1 MTIANL
7 SDVLQKAKNENYA
20 VAGLVVL
27 GWEDARCY
35 AETAEELNLPV
46 ILQAGPGCRANTPV
60 PILGKMF
67 RYLADQSNSPVV
79 CHLDHGYSKEECV
92 EGIDSGF
99 TSVMFDGSKLSL
111 NENIE
116 KTHEI
121 TELAHSYKVSVE
133 GEIGFV
139 GYNEGAESLSTNPN
153 EANKFAEL
161 SGCDAM
167 AISAGNVHLQT
178 NKSSSIDMDVIKNI
192 QDLTDIPLVLHGS
205 SGIDYAL
212 RRKIAFNTNVCKFNI
227 GTELRKTFGDTLRQ
241 EISNNPTMYD
251 RIQLIKSTLPK
262 LKEST
267 KKVIE
272 NISLKTND

>member
-1 MTIANL
+1 MTVATL
-7 SDVLQKAKNENYA
+7 SEVLNKAKEHHYA

-35 AETAEELNLPV
+35 AEIAEELGLPI

-67 RYLADQSNSPVV
+67 RHLAEQSSQPIV
-79 CHLDHGYSKEECV
+79 CHLDHGYSKEECI
-92 EGIDSGF
+92 EAMENGF

-121 TELAHSYKVSVE
+121 AELAHKNDISVE

-139 GYNEGAESLSTNPN
+139 GYSEGAASQSTDPL
-153 EANKFAEL
+153 EAKEFADK
-161 SGCDAM
+161 SHCDAM

-178 NKSSSIDMDVIKNI
+178 NTSSSIDTDVIEKI
-192 QDLTDIPLVLHGS
+192 QSLTSIPLVLHGS
-205 SGIDYAL
+205 SGIDHAL
-212 RRKIAFNTNVCKFNI
+212 RRKLASSTNVCKFNI
-227 GTELRKTFGDTLRQ
+227 GTELRKTFGDNLRKKMNQ
-241 EISNNPTMYD
+241 NPNIYD
-251 RIQLIKSTLPK
+251 RIQLINLPLQELK
-262 LKEST
+262 LAAKT
-267 KKVIE
+267 VIE
-272 NISLKTND
+272 NITKQ

>member
-1 MTIANL
+1 MTVATL
-7 SDVLQKAKNENYA
+7 SEVLSKAKENHYA

-35 AETAEELNLPV
+35 AETAEELGLPI

-67 RYLADQSNSPVV
+67 RHLAEQSSQPIV
-79 CHLDHGYSKEECV
+79 CHLDHGYSKEECI
-92 EGIDSGF
+92 EGMENGF

-121 TELAHSYKVSVE
+121 AELAHKNNISVE

-139 GYNEGAESLSTNPN
+139 GYSEGAASQSTDPL
-153 EANKFAEL
+153 EAKEFADK
-161 SGCDAM
+161 SHCDAM

-178 NKSSSIDMDVIKNI
+178 NTSTSIDTEVIEKI
-192 QDLTDIPLVLHGS
+192 QSLTSIPLVLHGS
-205 SGIDYAL
+205 SGIDHTL
-212 RRKIAFNTNVCKFNI
+212 RRKLATSTNVCKFNI
-227 GTELRKTFGDTLRQ
+227 GTELRKTFGDNLRKKMNQ
-241 EISNNPTMYD
+241 NPNIYD
-251 RIQLIKSTLPK
+251 RIQLINLPLQELKSV
-262 LKEST
+262 T
-267 KKVIE
+267 KTVIE
-272 NISLKTND
+272 NITKQ

>member
-1 MTIANL
+1 MTVATL
-7 SDVLQKAKNENYA
+7 SEVLSKAKENHYA

-35 AETAEELNLPV
+35 AETAEELGLPI

-67 RYLADQSNSPVV
+67 RYLAEQSSCPIV
-79 CHLDHGYSKEECV
+79 CHLDHGYSKEECI
-92 EGIDSGF
+92 EGMENGF

-121 TELAHSYKVSVE
+121 AELAHKNDISVE

-139 GYNEGAESLSTNPN
+139 GYNEGAASQSTDPL
-153 EANKFAEL
+153 EAKEFADK
-161 SGCDAM
+161 SHCDAM

-178 NKSSSIDMDVIKNI
+178 DTSSSIDTYVIEKI
-192 QDLTDIPLVLHGS
+192 QSLTSIPLVLHGS
-205 SGIDYAL
+205 SGIDHTL
-212 RRKIAFNTNVCKFNI
+212 RRKLASSTNVCKFNI
-227 GTELRKTFGDTLRQ
+227 GTELRKTFGDNLRKKMNQ
-241 EISNNPTMYD
+241 NPSIYD
-251 RIQLIKSTLPK
+251 RIQLINLPLQELK
-262 LKEST
+262 LVT
-267 KKVIE
+267 KTVIE
-272 NISLKTND
+272 NITKQ

>member
-1 MTIANL
+1 MTVATL
-7 SDVLQKAKNENYA
+7 SEVLSKAKEHHYA

-35 AETAEELNLPV
+35 AETAEELGLPI

-67 RYLADQSNSPVV
+67 RHLAEQSSQPIV
-79 CHLDHGYSKEECV
+79 CHLDHGYSKEECI
-92 EGIDSGF
+92 EGMENGF

-121 TELAHSYKVSVE
+121 AELAHKIDISVE

-139 GYNEGAESLSTNPN
+139 GYSEGAASQSTDPL
-153 EANKFAEL
+153 EAKEFADK
-161 SGCDAM
+161 SHCDAM

-178 NKSSSIDMDVIKNI
+178 NTSSSIDTDVIEKI
-192 QDLTDIPLVLHGS
+192 QSLTSIPLVLHGS
-205 SGIDYAL
+205 SGIDHTL
-212 RRKIAFNTNVCKFNI
+212 RRKLASSTNVCKFNI
-227 GTELRKTFGDTLRQ
+227 GTELRKTFGDNLRKKMKQ
-241 EISNNPTMYD
+241 NPNIYD
-251 RIQLIKSTLPK
+251 RIQLINLPLQELK
-262 LKEST
+262 LVAKT
-267 KKVIE
+267 VIE
-272 NISLKTND
+272 NITKQ

>member
-1 MTIANL
+1 MTVATL
-7 SDVLQKAKNENYA
+7 SEVLSKAKEDHYA

-35 AETAEELNLPV
+35 AETAEELGLPI

-67 RYLADQSNSPVV
+67 RYLAEQSSCPIV
-79 CHLDHGYSKEECV
+79 CHLDHGYSKEECI
-92 EGIDSGF
+92 EGIENGF

-121 TELAHSYKVSVE
+121 AELAHKNNISVE

-139 GYNEGAESLSTNPN
+139 GYSEGAASQSTDPL
-153 EANKFAEL
+153 EAKEFANK
-161 SGCDAM
+161 SNCDAM

-178 NKSSSIDMDVIKNI
+178 NTSSSIDIDVIEKI
-192 QDLTDIPLVLHGS
+192 QSLTSIPLVLHGS
-205 SGIDYAL
+205 SGIDHTL
-212 RRKIAFNTNVCKFNI
+212 RRKLASTTNVCKFNI
-227 GTELRKTFGDTLRQ
+227 GTEL
-241 EISNNPTMYD
+241 
-251 RIQLIKSTLPK
+251 
-262 LKEST
+262 
-267 KKVIE
+267 
-272 NISLKTND
+272 

>member
-1 MTIANL
+1 MTVATL
-7 SDVLQKAKNENYA
+7 SEVLCKAKENHYA

-35 AETAEELNLPV
+35 AETAEELGLPI

-67 RYLADQSNSPVV
+67 RYLAEQSSCPIV
-79 CHLDHGYSKEECV
+79 CHLDHGYSKEECI
-92 EGIDSGF
+92 EGIENGF

-121 TELAHSYKVSVE
+121 AELAHKNNISVE

-139 GYNEGAESLSTNPN
+139 GYSEGAASQSTDPL
-153 EANKFAEL
+153 EAKEFANK
-161 SGCDAM
+161 SNCDAM

-178 NKSSSIDMDVIKNI
+178 NTSSSIDIDVIEKI
-192 QDLTDIPLVLHGS
+192 QSLTSIPLVLHGS
-205 SGIDYAL
+205 SGIDHKL
-212 RRKIAFNTNVCKFNI
+212 RRKLASTTNVCKFNI
-227 GTELRKTFGDTLRQ
+227 GTELRKTFGDNLRKKINQ
-241 EISNNPTMYD
+241 NPNIYD
-251 RIQLIKSTLPK
+251 RIQLINLPLEELK
-262 LKEST
+262 LVT
-267 KKVIE
+267 KTVIE
-272 NISLKTND
+272 NITKL

>member
-1 MTIANL
+1 MTVATL
-7 SDVLQKAKNENYA
+7 SEVLSKAKENHYA

-35 AETAEELNLPV
+35 AEVAEELGLPI

-67 RYLADQSNSPVV
+67 RHLAEQSSQPIV
-79 CHLDHGYSKEECV
+79 CHLDHGYSKEECI
-92 EGIDSGF
+92 EGMENGF

-121 TELAHSYKVSVE
+121 AELAHKNNISVE

-139 GYNEGAESLSTNPN
+139 GYSEGAASKSTDPL
-153 EANKFAEL
+153 EAKEFADK
-161 SGCDAM
+161 SHCDAM

-178 NKSSSIDMDVIKNI
+178 NTSTSIDIDVIEKI
-192 QDLTDIPLVLHGS
+192 QSLTSIPLVLHGS
-205 SGIDYAL
+205 SGIDHTL
-212 RRKIAFNTNVCKFNI
+212 RRKLATSTNVCKFNI
-227 GTELRKTFGDTLRQ
+227 GTELRKTFGDNLRKKMNQ
-241 EISNNPTMYD
+241 NPNIYD
-251 RIQLIKSTLPK
+251 RIQLINLPLQELKSV
-262 LKEST
+262 T
-267 KKVIE
+267 KIVIE
-272 NISLKTND
+272 NITKR

>member
-1 MTIANL
+1 MTVATL
-7 SDVLQKAKNENYA
+7 SEVLSKAKEHHYA

-35 AETAEELNLPV
+35 AETAEELGLPI

-67 RYLADQSNSPVV
+67 RHLAEQSSQPIV
-79 CHLDHGYSKEECV
+79 CHLDHGYSKEECI
-92 EGIDSGF
+92 EGMENGF

-121 TELAHSYKVSVE
+121 AELAHKNDISVE

-139 GYNEGAESLSTNPN
+139 GYSEGAASQSTDPL
-153 EANKFAEL
+153 EAKEFADK
-161 SGCDAM
+161 SHCDAM

-178 NKSSSIDMDVIKNI
+178 NTSSSIDTDVIEKI
-192 QDLTDIPLVLHGS
+192 QSLTSIPLVLHGS
-205 SGIDYAL
+205 SGIDHTL
-212 RRKIAFNTNVCKFNI
+212 RRKLASSTNVCKFNI
-227 GTELRKTFGDTLRQ
+227 GTELRKTFGDNLRKQ
-241 EISNNPTMYD
+241 MNQNPSIYD
-251 RIQLIKSTLPK
+251 RIQLINLPLQELK
-262 LKEST
+262 LVT
-267 KKVIE
+267 KTVIE
-272 NISLKTND
+272 NISKQ

>member
-1 MTIANL
+1 MTVATL
-7 SDVLQKAKNENYA
+7 SEVLSKAKENHYA

-35 AETAEELNLPV
+35 AETAEELGLPI

-67 RYLADQSNSPVV
+67 RHLAEQSSQPIV
-79 CHLDHGYSKEECV
+79 CHLDHGYSKEECI
-92 EGIDSGF
+92 EGMENGF

-121 TELAHSYKVSVE
+121 AELAHKNNISVE

-139 GYNEGAESLSTNPN
+139 GYSEGAASQSTDPL
-153 EANKFAEL
+153 EAKEFADK
-161 SGCDAM
+161 SHCDAM

-178 NKSSSIDMDVIKNI
+178 NTSTSIDTDVIEKI
-192 QDLTDIPLVLHGS
+192 QSLTSIPLVLHGS
-205 SGIDYAL
+205 SGIDHTL
-212 RRKIAFNTNVCKFNI
+212 RRKLATSTNVCKFNI
-227 GTELRKTFGDTLRQ
+227 GTELRKTFGDNLRKKMNQ
-241 EISNNPTMYD
+241 NPNIYD
-251 RIQLIKSTLPK
+251 RIQLINLPLQELKSV
-262 LKEST
+262 T
-267 KKVIE
+267 KTVIE
-272 NISLKTND
+272 NITKQ

>member
-1 MTIANL
+1 MTVATL
-7 SDVLQKAKNENYA
+7 SEVLQKAKKENYA

-27 GWEDARCY
+27 GWEDAQCY
-35 AETAEELNLPV
+35 AEAAEELNLPV

-67 RYLADQSNSPVV
+67 RYLADQSNCPVV
-79 CHLDHGYSKEECV
+79 CHLDHGYTKEECI
-92 EGIDSGF
+92 EGLDNGF
-99 TSVMFDGSKLSL
+99 TSVMFDGSKLPL

-121 TELAHSYKVSVE
+121 AQLAHNYNVSVE

-139 GYNEGAESLSTNPN
+139 GYNEGADSQSTDPN
-153 EANKFAEL
+153 QAKKFAEL

-178 NKSSSIDMDVIKNI
+178 NKSSSIDMEVIQNI
-192 QDLTDIPLVLHGS
+192 ENLTDIPLVLHGS
-205 SGIDYAL
+205 SGIDYDL
-212 RRKIAFNTNVCKFNI
+212 RRNIANNTNVCKFNI
-227 GTELRKTFGDTLRQ
+227 GTELRKMFGDTLRE
-241 EISNNPTMYD
+241 EISNNPTTYD
-251 RIQLIKSTLPK
+251 RIQLIKSTIPK

-272 NISLKTND
+272 NISQFNN

>member
-1 MTIANL
+1 MTVATL
-7 SDVLQKAKNENYA
+7 SEVLSKAKENHYA

-35 AETAEELNLPV
+35 AETAEELGLPI

-67 RYLADQSNSPVV
+67 RHLAEQSSHPIV
-79 CHLDHGYSKEECV
+79 CHLDHGYSKEECI
-92 EGIDSGF
+92 EGMENGF

-121 TELAHSYKVSVE
+121 AELAHKNDISVE

-139 GYNEGAESLSTNPN
+139 GYSEGAASQSTDPL
-153 EANKFAEL
+153 EAKEFADK
-161 SGCDAM
+161 SHCDAM

-178 NKSSSIDMDVIKNI
+178 NTSSSIDTDVIEKI
-192 QDLTDIPLVLHGS
+192 QSLTSIPLVLHGS
-205 SGIDYAL
+205 SGIDHTL
-212 RRKIAFNTNVCKFNI
+212 RRKLASSTNVCKFNI
-227 GTELRKTFGDTLRQ
+227 GTELRKTFGDNLRKKM
-241 EISNNPTMYD
+241 NLNPNIYD
-251 RIQLIKSTLPK
+251 RIQLINLPLQELK
-262 LKEST
+262 LVT
-267 KKVIE
+267 KTVIE
-272 NISLKTND
+272 NITKL

>member
-1 MTIANL
+1 MTVATL
-7 SDVLQKAKNENYA
+7 SEVLSKAKEHHYA

-35 AETAEELNLPV
+35 AETAEELGLPI

-67 RYLADQSNSPVV
+67 RHLAEQSSQPIV
-79 CHLDHGYSKEECV
+79 CHLDHGYSKEECI
-92 EGIDSGF
+92 EGMENGF

-121 TELAHSYKVSVE
+121 AELAHKNDISVE

-139 GYNEGAESLSTNPN
+139 GYSEGAASKNTDPL
-153 EANKFAEL
+153 EAKEFADK
-161 SGCDAM
+161 SNCDAM

-178 NKSSSIDMDVIKNI
+178 DTSSSIDTDVIEKI
-192 QDLTDIPLVLHGS
+192 QSLTSIPLVLHGS
-205 SGIDYAL
+205 SGIDHTL
-212 RRKIAFNTNVCKFNI
+212 RRKLASSTNVCKFNI
-227 GTELRKTFGDTLRQ
+227 GTELRKTFGDNLRKKMNQ
-241 EISNNPTMYD
+241 NPNIYD
-251 RIQLIKSTLPK
+251 RIQLINLPLQELKSV
-262 LKEST
+262 T
-267 KKVIE
+267 KTVIE
-272 NISLKTND
+272 NITKQ

>member
-1 MTIANL
+1 MTVATL
-7 SDVLQKAKNENYA
+7 SEVLSKAKENHYA

-35 AETAEELNLPV
+35 AETAEELGLPI

-67 RYLADQSNSPVV
+67 RHLAEQSSQPIV
-79 CHLDHGYSKEECV
+79 CHLDHGYSKEECI
-92 EGIDSGF
+92 EGMENGF

-121 TELAHSYKVSVE
+121 AELAHKNNISVE

-139 GYNEGAESLSTNPN
+139 GYSEGAASQSTDPL
-153 EANKFAEL
+153 EAKEFADK
-161 SGCDAM
+161 SNCDAM

-178 NKSSSIDMDVIKNI
+178 NTSSSIDIDVIEKI
-192 QDLTDIPLVLHGS
+192 QSLTSIPLVLHGS
-205 SGIDYAL
+205 SGIDHTL
-212 RRKIAFNTNVCKFNI
+212 RRKLASTTNVCKFNI
-227 GTELRKTFGDTLRQ
+227 GTELRKTFGDNLRKKINQ
-241 EISNNPTMYD
+241 NPNIYD
-251 RIQLIKSTLPK
+251 RIQLINLPLEELK
-262 LKEST
+262 LVT
-267 KKVIE
+267 KTVIE
-272 NISLKTND
+272 NITKL

>member
-1 MTIANL
+1 MTVATL
-7 SDVLQKAKNENYA
+7 SEVLSKAKENHYA

-35 AETAEELNLPV
+35 AETAEELGLPI

-67 RYLADQSNSPVV
+67 RHLAEQSSQPIV
-79 CHLDHGYSKEECV
+79 CHLDHGYSKEECI
-92 EGIDSGF
+92 EGMENGF

-121 TELAHSYKVSVE
+121 AELAHKNDISVE

-139 GYNEGAESLSTNPN
+139 GYNEGAASQSTDPL
-153 EANKFAEL
+153 EAKEFADK
-161 SGCDAM
+161 SHCDAM

-178 NKSSSIDMDVIKNI
+178 NTSSSIDTDVIEKI
-192 QDLTDIPLVLHGS
+192 QSLTSIPLVLHGS
-205 SGIDYAL
+205 SGIDHTL
-212 RRKIAFNTNVCKFNI
+212 RRKLASSTNVCKFNI
-227 GTELRKTFGDTLRQ
+227 GTELRKTFGDNLRKKMNQ
-241 EISNNPTMYD
+241 NPNIYD
-251 RIQLIKSTLPK
+251 RIQLINLPLQELK
-262 LKEST
+262 LVT
-267 KKVIE
+267 KTVIE
-272 NISLKTND
+272 NITKL